1 MRLLL
6 FYSILQNALGPHRAA
21 KVMTTFFLLCVIV
34 FLAIVVFGMIGLM
47 AAQNS

>member
-6 FYSILQNALGPHRAA
+6 FYSILQQQLGPHRAA

-34 FLAIVVFGMIGLM
+34 FLAIVVLGFIGLM
-47 AAQNS
+47 AAQDN